1 MISYCIGLTYLKTL
15 FLYLKLKFNWAS
27 YIYIFANSGGLIQ
40 MTIVTV
46 LGRSFSEYCSHIIL
60 FKLLLNTW
68 SSESES
74 RSVVSNSLWPHGL
87 CSWNSPGQNTE
98 VGSLSLLQGLFPTQG
113 SNAGLPHC
121 RYILYQL
128 SHKESPRI
136 LERVAYPFSS
146 GSSWPRKVP
155 YLIETS
161 HIWLLK
167 KAVLNLLKHW
177 ENIS

>member
-1 MISYCIGLTYLKTL
+1 MLWPSFWVPTYNTGCPVQLLMISYCIGLTYLKTL

-98 VGSLSLLQGLFPTQG
+98 VGSLSLLQWIFLTQEG
-113 SNAGLPHC
+113 TIFDRN
-121 RYILYQL
+121 Q
-128 SHKESPRI
+128 SH
-136 LERVAYPFSS
+136 L
-146 GSSWPRKVP
+146 
-155 YLIETS
+155 TS
-161 HIWLLK
+161 QKSCIK
-167 KAVLNLLKHW
+167 FT
-177 ENIS
+177 